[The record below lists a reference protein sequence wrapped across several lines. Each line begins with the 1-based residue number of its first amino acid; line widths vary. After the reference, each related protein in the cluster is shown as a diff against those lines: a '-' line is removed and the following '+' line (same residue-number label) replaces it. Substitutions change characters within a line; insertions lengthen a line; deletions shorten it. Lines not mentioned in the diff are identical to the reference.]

1 MKKERGRNDLLEGV
15 VSDIGDVPSAPSF
28 SDVSARALE
37 TAMNCR
43 NIFVITPKLPWFPQG
58 CFRWRGSLH
67 RCHGLPLL

>member
-1 MKKERGRNDLLEGV
+1 MTKKRGRNDLLEGV

-43 NIFVITPKLPWFPQG
+43 NIFVITPKLPWEAGFLKM
-58 CFRWRGSLH
+58 F
-67 RCHGLPLL
+67 